1 MQFMNFGSFQIGG
14 ELKKRM
20 ILSKERMLS
29 DHYNPDLFLTQEF
42 VSGADWPGDTE
53 GRLLLALA
61 MLFKA
66 LDEDSGYVRA
76 YFEKILSFMNE
87 DGYLGALID
96 ENNIN
101 EQSLSGNS
109 WLMRGI
115 CEYYEWTKDER
126 AFAAIENMAKGLFL
140 KTLHKYRHYPMETD
154 MRLQNTGS
162 ESGSLTGQSV
172 SGWLPSTDIGCAYI
186 MLDGV
191 SHAYRILKWDAL
203 YDLLSEMI
211 ETFSQADL
219 KKCAFQTHASLS
231 CARGMLRAGT
241 ESGKEEWICEAIRQ
255 FDFYLENGI
264 TENYENHN
272 WYTRPEW
279 TEPCAIID
287 SFILASEIWRLTK
300 KESYLHTAHRILYN
314 ALYRSQRE
322 NGGFGCDNC
331 AGADGKALFVRT
343 YEAWWCCSMRGGD
356 GLSNA
361 ARMICA
367 EEDGRI
373 YLPFLHAG
381 RGSLP
386 GFEFEITSGYPYKGE
401 VLVSVLS
408 SDGKEREIAVYK
420 SESALNFTVSGAEIM
435 EEENGFAVIRKA
447 FKAGDTIRIGFEYE
461 VRALPARE
469 HTLPGA
475 KTLQLG
481 NLYLGTKT
489 ENDLPCPNIKDFRLT
504 DPDRAVF
511 EDAEGRVFEPLAHI
525 AFETER
531 QIRDSRVQMIF

>member
-1 MQFMNFGSFQIGG
+1 MEFLNYGCFQIEG
-14 ELKKRM
+14 ELYKRM
-20 ILSKERMLS
+20 ILSKNRMLS
-29 DHYNPDLFLTQEF
+29 DHYNPELFLTEEF

-53 GRLLLALA
+53 GRLLLACA

-66 LDEDSGYVRA
+66 LGEKSGYVRA
-76 YFEKILSFMNE
+76 YFEKILSFMNK
-87 DGYLGALID
+87 DGYLGAIID

-126 AFAAIENMAKGLFL
+126 AYSAIEKMAKGLFL

-154 MRLQNTGS
+154 MRLQNTGA

-203 YDLLSEMI
+203 YDLLDEMI
-211 ETFSQADL
+211 ETFSTVDL

-231 CARGMLRAGT
+231 CARGMLRAGI
-241 ESGKEEWICEAIRQ
+241 ESGREDWKKEAIRQ
-255 FDFYLENGI
+255 FDYYLENGI
-264 TENYENHN
+264 SENYENHN

-300 KESYLHTAHRILYN
+300 KVHYLNTAHRILYN
-314 ALYRSQRE
+314 AIYRSQRE

-331 AGADGKALFVRT
+331 VGADGKALVVRT

-356 GLSNA
+356 GLSCVARTIA
-361 ARMICA
+361 ASEGETVYI
-367 EEDGRI
+367 
-373 YLPFLHAG
+373 PFYHAG
-381 RGSLP
+381 RITLP
-386 GFEFEITSGYPYKGE
+386 GFDLTIESEYPYRGRI
-401 VLVSVLS
+401 VLSVLS
-408 SDGKEREIAVYK
+408 SDDKEREIALYK
-420 SESALNFTVSGAEIM
+420 PESCLNFSVSGAEAAR
-435 EEENGFAVIRKA
+435 EENGFVFIKKA
-447 FKAGDTIRIGFEYE
+447 FQAGDTLTLRFDY
-461 VRALPARE
+461 ALTLVPARDASMPDA
-469 HTLPGA
+469 HTIMWGH
-475 KTLQLG
+475 
-481 NLYLGTKT
+481 LYLAADTHA
-489 ENDLPCPNIKDFRLT
+489 DLPCPEIRNFTLV
-504 DPDRAVF
+504 DPKRAVF
-511 EDAEGRVFEPLAHI
+511 TDAEGTVYAPLTHI
-525 AFETER
+525 TFDSQER
-531 QIRDSRVQMIF
+531 IQNSRVQMIF